1 MDNIIEKKEK
11 NDIEKEQ
18 ENLKIENFKPLNNKN
33 DNDESSKPLS
43 MINKKF
49 TLKKSASYVAPNY
62 SDKMN
67 LQENEK
73 IYMDLNITNKT
84 SSVNSSYLFNNKIN
98 FTTLNEGNSI
108 FLSNKEKN
116 IEKENNK
123 NNNKSISQLYS
134 KNFADLIKSNDFQI
148 DLGKYDNKI
157 IITLNKKVQELEDKL
172 MKALTYYYQM
182 ENKYISE
189 LKRKGDTEHKLNLS
203 IKEVNIYKQNYEKKI
218 EKNMEL
224 NNALFN
230 SRNELDR
237 LNQNVREEQSKKL
250 KQKKELDDKLI
261 EEEKMRNKLR
271 SQIKIN
277 DRQIAILEEKLNDSK
292 LTHTMKLEK
301 FKERQKLEQTLQKM
315 EILQQKNDEISK
327 IKNNISELQK
337 EADNLEKELKKGR
350 EEKNKLIKE
359 IKAKKRKEKFN
370 NDNLNLLYKT
380 LEKQKEED
388 KINFNLMKS
397 KNMIIKNMND
407 RANGFLIIPHYS
419 LQKNIR
425 INSATKT
432 SNLQNFF
439 DL

>member
-1 MDNIIEKKEK
+1 
-11 NDIEKEQ
+11 
-18 ENLKIENFKPLNNKN
+18 
-33 DNDESSKPLS
+33 
-43 MINKKF
+43 
-49 TLKKSASYVAPNY
+49 
-62 SDKMN
+62 
-67 LQENEK
+67 
-73 IYMDLNITNKT
+73 
-84 SSVNSSYLFNNKIN
+84 
-98 FTTLNEGNSI
+98 
-108 FLSNKEKN
+108 
-116 IEKENNK
+116 
-123 NNNKSISQLYS
+123 
-134 KNFADLIKSNDFQI
+134 
-148 DLGKYDNKI
+148 
-157 IITLNKKVQELEDKL
+157 
-172 MKALTYYYQM
+172 
-182 ENKYISE
+182 
-189 LKRKGDTEHKLNLS
+189 
-203 IKEVNIYKQNYEKKI
+203 
-218 EKNMEL
+218 
-224 NNALFN
+224 
-230 SRNELDR
+230 
-237 LNQNVREEQSKKL
+237 
-250 KQKKELDDKLI
+250 
-261 EEEKMRNKLR
+261 MRNKLR

-370 NDNLNLLYKT
+370 NDNLYLLYKT

-407 RANGFLIIPHYS
+407 RANGFLVIPHYS
-419 LQKNIR
+419 LPKNIR

>member
-230 SRNELDR
+230 SRNEL
-237 LNQNVREEQSKKL
+237 
-250 KQKKELDDKLI
+250 
-261 EEEKMRNKLR
+261 
-271 SQIKIN
+271 IK
-277 DRQIAILEEKLNDSK
+277 
-292 LTHTMKLEK
+292 
-301 FKERQKLEQTLQKM
+301 
-315 EILQQKNDEISK
+315 
-327 IKNNISELQK
+327 
-337 EADNLEKELKKGR
+337 
-350 EEKNKLIKE
+350 
-359 IKAKKRKEKFN
+359 
-370 NDNLNLLYKT
+370 
-380 LEKQKEED
+380 
-388 KINFNLMKS
+388 
-397 KNMIIKNMND
+397 
-407 RANGFLIIPHYS
+407 
-419 LQKNIR
+419 
-425 INSATKT
+425 
-432 SNLQNFF
+432 
-439 DL
+439 